1 MPTTGRNEPCPCG
14 SGKKYK
20 HCCMP
25 KDRAA
30 QVRQVARDREDEQ
43 LWLRLLKYVE
53 RPTFFV
59 DTQSAFSRFWNA
71 DFDVRVARVLDRQAM
86 EAFLEWYVYDYP
98 TSRDRQRIVEL
109 FATEEGPR
117 LSPEQRE
124 LLAEHA
130 ESYLSLY
137 GIEEAGAD
145 GRLAIGDLV
154 AGGLYEVHD
163 AGLARLAK
171 PGDLLLGRRFGGD
184 GRGRLSRGTVLL
196 PGEFGAAL
204 AGVAK
209 RAFAVY
215 RDEHYQATWQD
226 FLREA
231 GYVMFHYL
239 LSPDAAQTYD
249 RLPRREGYFDP
260 RAAVEHMRQAAR
272 LLAEAEE
279 RERTR
284 AERAGQAGPGG
295 APLAGPHLERTAG
308 GLLIPGQPAQEAGAG
323 RRILLPGD
331 VRSGQA

>member
-1 MPTTGRNEPCPCG
+1 MPTTGRNDPCPCG

-20 HCCMP
+20 HCCMA

-43 LWLRLLKYVE
+43 LWLRLLNYLQ

-59 DTQSAFSRFWNA
+59 DTQSAFSRFWNG

-86 EAFLEWYVYDYP
+86 EAFLEWYAYDYP
-98 TSRDRQRIVEL
+98 TSKDRQRIVEL
-109 FATEEGPR
+109 FAAEEGPR

-130 ESYLSLY
+130 ASNLSLY
-137 GIEEAGAD
+137 GIEEVSTD

-154 AGGLYEVHD
+154 AGGLYQVHD
-163 AGLARLAK
+163 AGLARLAR
-171 PGDLLLGRRFGGD
+171 PGDLLLGRRFGSD

-196 PGEFGAAL
+196 PGELGAGL
-204 AGVAK
+204 VGVAK

-231 GYVMFHYL
+231 GYVMFHHL
-239 LSPDAAQTYD
+239 LSPEAAQIYD

-260 RAAVEHMRQAAR
+260 RPAVERMHQAAR
-272 LLAEAEE
+272 LLAETQAQE
-279 RERTR
+279 RAR

-295 APLAGPHLERTAG
+295 ASAAGPHLERTAG

-331 VRSGQA
+331 VRGGQA